1 MPYIPTAATNPPP
14 TATTLDLVAKP
25 RISSNAP
32 TPIQDGYAADDFGF
46 SKGVNLAILEGFQHG
61 ILTSTSLM
69 VNMPGFEHA
78 VSLMKQYPDLLNVG
92 IHLVTTV
99 QYSVVK
105 GLKTLTD
112 ENDHF
117 YRDPEIIEKSE
128 QSELDKEYQAQMD
141 KFLATGL
148 KPDHIDFHVCTT
160 PKQLKAAMKL
170 AQKYH
175 LPMRAQDQQIEGI
188 LKEHGIVYAPCHIP
202 DFYDHGTVDTLLKLF
217 EKALDEKREIIE
229 LALHPAYVD
238 QTLLD
243 LSSYHIQRAR
253 EFASLMNPEVATFIQ
268 QHDIEL
274 ISFEDL

>member
-1 MPYIPTAATNPPP
+1 MIKEREDYHMKVIMN
-14 TATTLDLVAKP
+14 
-25 RISSNAP
+25 
-32 TPIQDGYAADDFGF
+32 ADDFGF

-78 VSLMKQYPDLLNVG
+78 VSLMKQYPDLLHVG

-148 KPDHIDFHVCTT
+148 RPDHIDFHVCMT
-160 PKQLKAAMKL
+160 PKQFKAAMKL
-170 AQKYH
+170 AKKYH
-175 LPMRAQDQQIEGI
+175 LPMRAQNQQIENI
-188 LKEHGIVYAPCHIP
+188 LKEHGIAYAPCHIP
-202 DFYDHGTVDTLLKLF
+202 DFYNHGTVETLLKLF
-217 EKALDEKREIIE
+217 EKLSMKKEK
-229 LALHPAYVD
+229 
-238 QTLLD
+238 LLNW
-243 LSSYHIQRAR
+243 LYIL
-253 EFASLMNPEVATFIQ
+253 LM
-268 QHDIEL
+268 L
-274 ISFEDL
+274 IRLY

>member
-1 MPYIPTAATNPPP
+1 MIKEESEEYLMKVIMN
-14 TATTLDLVAKP
+14 
-25 RISSNAP
+25 
-32 TPIQDGYAADDFGF
+32 ADDFGF
-46 SKGVNLAILEGFQHG
+46 SRGVNLAILEGFQHG

-78 VSLMKQYPDLLNVG
+78 VSLMKQYPDLLHVG

-117 YRDPEIIEKSE
+117 YRDPEIIEKSD

-188 LKEHGIVYAPCHIP
+188 LKEHGIIYAPCHIP
-202 DFYDHGTVDTLLKLF
+202 DFYNHGTVNTLLKLF
-217 EKALDEKREIIE
+217 EKALDEKREMIE

-243 LSSYHIQRAR
+243 LSSYHVQRAR

>member
-1 MPYIPTAATNPPP
+1 MIEEREEYHMKVIMN
-14 TATTLDLVAKP
+14 
-25 RISSNAP
+25 
-32 TPIQDGYAADDFGF
+32 ADDFGF

-78 VSLMKQYPDLLNVG
+78 VSLMKQYPDLLHVG

-117 YRDPEIIEKSE
+117 YRDPEIIEKSD

-141 KFLATGL
+141 KFLATGF

-202 DFYDHGTVDTLLKLF
+202 DFYDHGTVETLLKLF
-217 EKALDEKREIIE
+217 EKAFYEKREMIE

>member
-1 MPYIPTAATNPPP
+1 MIKEESEEYLMKVIMN
-14 TATTLDLVAKP
+14 
-25 RISSNAP
+25 
-32 TPIQDGYAADDFGF
+32 ADDFGF

-78 VSLMKQYPDLLNVG
+78 VSLMKQYPDLLHVG

-117 YRDPEIIEKSE
+117 YRDPEIIEKSD

-217 EKALDEKREIIE
+217 EKAFDEKREIIE

-243 LSSYHIQRAR
+243 LSSYHVQRAR

-268 QHDIEL
+268 QHNIEL

>member
-1 MPYIPTAATNPPP
+1 MIEEREEYHMKVIMN
-14 TATTLDLVAKP
+14 
-25 RISSNAP
+25 
-32 TPIQDGYAADDFGF
+32 ADDFGF

-78 VSLMKQYPDLLNVG
+78 VSLMKQYPDLLHVG

>member
-1 MPYIPTAATNPPP
+1 MIEEREEYHMKVIMN
-14 TATTLDLVAKP
+14 
-25 RISSNAP
+25 
-32 TPIQDGYAADDFGF
+32 ADDFGF

>member
-1 MPYIPTAATNPPP
+1 MIKEESEEYLMKVIMN
-14 TATTLDLVAKP
+14 
-25 RISSNAP
+25 
-32 TPIQDGYAADDFGF
+32 ADDFGF
-46 SKGVNLAILEGFQHG
+46 SRGVNLAILEGFQHG

-78 VSLMKQYPDLLNVG
+78 VSLMKQYPDLLHVG

-117 YRDPEIIEKSE
+117 YRDPEIIEKSD

-202 DFYDHGTVDTLLKLF
+202 DFYDHGTVNTLLKLF
-217 EKALDEKREIIE
+217 EKALDEKREMIE

-243 LSSYHIQRAR
+243 LSSYHVQRAR

>member
-1 MPYIPTAATNPPP
+1 M
-14 TATTLDLVAKP
+14 
-25 RISSNAP
+25 
-32 TPIQDGYAADDFGF
+32 
-46 SKGVNLAILEGFQHG
+46 AILEGFQHG

-78 VSLMKQYPDLLNVG
+78 VSLMKQYPDLLHVG
-92 IHLVTTV
+92 IHLV
-99 QYSVVK
+99 
-105 GLKTLTD
+105 
-112 ENDHF
+112 
-117 YRDPEIIEKSE
+117 KSE

>member
-1 MPYIPTAATNPPP
+1 MIEEREEYHMKVIMN
-14 TATTLDLVAKP
+14 
-25 RISSNAP
+25 
-32 TPIQDGYAADDFGF
+32 ADDFGF

-78 VSLMKQYPDLLNVG
+78 VSLMKQYPDLLHVG

-148 KPDHIDFHVCTT
+148 RPDHIDFHVCMT

-170 AQKYH
+170 AKKYH
-175 LPMRAQDQQIEGI
+175 LPMRAQNQQIENI
-188 LKEHGIVYAPCHIP
+188 LKEHGIAYAPCHIP
-202 DFYDHGTVDTLLKLF
+202 DFYNHGTVETLLKLF
-217 EKALDEKREIIE
+217 EKAFYEKREIIE

-243 LSSYHIQRAR
+243 LSSYHVQRAR
-253 EFASLMNPEVATFIQ
+253 EFASLMDSEVSAFIQ
-268 QHDIEL
+268 QHDMEL
-274 ISFEDL
+274 ISFVDL